1 MKIFALIMALG
12 GYCWIFST
20 PITPPSRQLLAF
32 LIYTALVLVMF
43 LGLPG
48 GSSRRPGRGW
58 AGGEPPPDPDDG
70 CAIPWQEVY
79 QQARAQGNS
88 SPAMDYREAHEI
100 SRPAPTYVPV
110 PVMAEEAR
118 QEARAL
124 VAALSAEVAEW
135 EGLSQP

>member
-1 MKIFALIMALG
+1 MRGRGLKRKENLMKIFALIMALG

-58 AGGEPPPDPDDG
+58 AAGEPPPDPEG
-70 CAIPWQEVY
+70 PGPGWFEVY
-79 QQARAQGNS
+79 EEARAESHS
-88 SPAMDYREAHEI
+88 SPAMAYREAHEL
-100 SRPAPTYVPV
+100 SRPAPTLVPV

-118 QEARAL
+118 REAREA
-124 VAALSAEVAEW
+124 VA
-135 EGLSQP
+135 